1 MSQFAVWIVA
11 PPGDIH
17 WQCLREVASG
27 IAVALRQLGHATVL
41 VHGDGEVLGRAALAG
56 HRFIVF
62 GAHRLP
68 DIGNPKLPE
77 NAIIYNAEQVPPT
90 VVLTPKAQAY
100 LDLLAKH
107 CVWDYSTANIERLKS
122 RSIER
127 ATICPV
133 GYYAGLSNI
142 RPAETS
148 VDVLHVGSVNERRR
162 AVLADL
168 AGRKLTVR
176 ALFGVYGDQRDYWI
190 ARSKI
195 VLNVHFYSEPI
206 FEIFRASHALANKKC
221 VVTED
226 GGRDPVLEDF
236 ASRACSRV
244 PYGKIAEECEAL
256 VLDDA
261 RRTEIAECGFE
272 ELVKIDQMEA
282 VRSALA
288 GL

>member
-1 MSQFAVWIVA
+1 MSAFAVWIVA
-11 PPGDIH
+11 PPGDVH

-41 VHGDGEVLGRAALAG
+41 VHGDGEVLGRVALAG
-56 HRFIVF
+56 HRFVVF

-68 DIGNPKLPE
+68 DIGSPRLPE
-77 NAIIYNAEQVPPT
+77 NAIIYNAEQVPPA
-90 VVLTPKAQAY
+90 VDLTPKARTY

-107 CVWDYSTANIERLKS
+107 CVWDYSAVNTERLKS
-122 RSIER
+122 RGIAR
-127 ATICPV
+127 VMLCPV

-142 RPAETS
+142 KPAEAS

-176 ALFGVYGDQRDYWI
+176 ALFGVYGDQRNYWI
-190 ARSKI
+190 ARSKV

-226 GGRDPVLEDF
+226 GGSDPVLEDF
-236 ASRACSRV
+236 AGRACARV
-244 PYGKIAEECEAL
+244 PYEKIAEECAAL

-261 RRTEIAECGFE
+261 RRTEIAERGFE

-282 VRSALA
+282 VRVALA
-288 GL
+288 VP